1 MEIHVGGR
9 LIEVN
14 DECGRLTATVFV
26 CWDSDLI
33 PSTVAQPAQYPGVK
47 EPIKFKPITDDD
59 RLVFFA
65 GYNNASL
72 GRVKNLYLSWAR
84 VVGPMAPE
92 CQELNRL
99 FSQCVDGNR
108 IRVPPRLEKPPT
120 PKSGA
125 PPFIL
130 DALHD
135 EAKQLVYRNTA
146 RARGNTLE
154 DFEFDALELL
164 LNRDNVA
171 MSEFELIAMTQRWCR
186 QNDAHL
192 EDFLDF
198 FDLNVLT
205 AEEKEWVLQQIP
217 PTQEIPAAVLNA
229 VSYSNLLT
237 KDAASRFQLNYHS
250 IHWKCVY
257 DSLSR
262 DRLGTLLDTISKVMD
277 TFHRKLI
284 LLRVDERLVVA
295 IYVPRKIEA
304 ANDCLVDDTVRVFAF
319 PNTQGTETQSRVS
332 LPTKMTYRLYC
343 DERTFQLFQD
353 QRANTWIYL
362 GRAPSDDSSYRS
374 IKNAG
379 DRRRQ
384 RHATVEAGTNFDV
397 QVSIALDKFSRNL
410 QRHVGR
416 VNRNAV
422 SAAEI
427 YIISNRDV
435 KSMRNLDLWL
445 QHIDTDTMMPLF
457 EQEADDYRVPS
468 LADVD
473 WDAEPV
479 FVNEI
484 VRRGNLGFLWE
495 LTEPKLFV
503 ELFSWLQERDQKS
516 LLLKCYDTIL
526 AGIGNPG
533 VRQSTQL
540 DLKDLLWALLE
551 FLQRAPY
558 LAICF
563 GRMVPIERV
572 GADSETL
579 SDTLEVHAF
588 EVLRAF
594 VLSANDT
601 QELAIAP
608 LKTYLSRVRGLT
620 LYAYANL
627 VELVSLAVRKAEVAM
642 DILLECLE
650 AESTR
655 LLPGRPA
662 LVRHFVANLIGIAL
676 DHIEE
681 ASEQSKTWKALLRLK
696 RLAKDRDGYPVA
708 EITIRIDSESGRL
721 ENAAHVRLTAASTPI
736 NTPLAKRY
744 SIDGLVIHSEQG
756 LARVQCLHPL
766 PPYLDQCQWKLTYCG
781 PFTTS
786 KTMFDAVRAF
796 ATQTDDCCEISSEIL
811 GLDSGREATSVTHP
825 AYRPLEKLNPSQNAA
840 VAASLAS
847 SLVCLWGPPGT
858 GKTETIVSIIH
869 ALQTAFPTQRILV
882 TAPTHNAVDNV
893 LRRYLTLSRQFSLPS
908 VSPPLRVSTEVRK
921 VAEDLRSYTIDAL
934 AGGEGQ
940 IHLNRSALD
949 QARKRIRAASIVFTT
964 CIGSGIG
971 LLRGEEFP
979 LVIVDEASQQTEPA
993 SLVPLVKGCVRAV
1006 LVGDHVQLR
1015 PTVGRLAG
1023 AVGFDRS
1030 LFERVFTSPGKT
1042 GKLMLDTQYRMH
1054 EGICAFSSREFY
1066 QGRLRTGISA
1076 AERPLVKSLFPWPGG
1091 GTEWEGGGGED
1102 RRMVFVECPV
1112 REEVGQKSKTNE
1124 GQAKVCLEV
1133 CKLLGNGDGEGQ
1145 EQIAVLTPYAKQ
1157 AEMLKRMMGSLAS
1170 KTVTY
1175 EVSSIDGYQG
1185 READVVVFVTVRCN
1199 ESHEIGFLKDLRR
1212 MNVALTRARKGVIVI
1227 GNRETLTKSEG
1238 DEESAGLWRRLVAS
1252 LSEVKIVTDEG
1263 ASMR

>member
-1 MEIHVGGR
+1 
-9 LIEVN
+9 
-14 DECGRLTATVFV
+14 
-26 CWDSDLI
+26 
-33 PSTVAQPAQYPGVK
+33 
-47 EPIKFKPITDDD
+47 
-59 RLVFFA
+59 
-65 GYNNASL
+65 
-72 GRVKNLYLSWAR
+72 
-84 VVGPMAPE
+84 MAPE

-108 IRVPPRLEKPPT
+108 IRVPPRLEKT
-120 PKSGA
+120 PIPKPDSG
-125 PPFIL
+125 PFVL
-130 DALHD
+130 DVLHD
-135 EAKQLVYRNTA
+135 EATKLVHRNIAQA
-146 RARGNTLE
+146 RSNVLE
-154 DFEFDALELL
+154 GFEFDALELL
-164 LNRDNVA
+164 LNRDDVA
-171 MSEFELIAMTQRWCR
+171 MSEFELIAMMQRWCR
-186 QNDAHL
+186 RNDAHL

-205 AEEKEWVLQQIP
+205 AEEKEWVLQQVP
-217 PTQEIPAAVLNA
+217 PAREIPAVVLNA

-237 KDAASRFQLNYHS
+237 KDAARRFQLDYHS

-257 DSLSR
+257 DSLLR

-284 LLRVDERLVVA
+284 VLRVDERLVVA
-295 IYVPRKIEA
+295 IYVPRKIET
-304 ANDCLVDDTVRVFAF
+304 ANDCLVDDAVRVFAF
-319 PNTQGTETQSRVS
+319 PNTQGTETQSRVA

-374 IKNAG
+374 IENAG

-384 RHATVEAGTNFDV
+384 RQATVEAGTNFDV

-416 VNRNAV
+416 VNRNAI

-427 YIISNRDV
+427 YVISNRDV

-445 QHIDTDTMMPLF
+445 EHIDTDTVMPLF
-457 EQEADDYRVPS
+457 EQEAEDYRVPS
-468 LADVD
+468 LANVD

-484 VRRGNLGFLWE
+484 ARRGNISFMWE

-516 LLLKCYDTIL
+516 HLLKCFDAVL
-526 AGIGNPG
+526 AAMENADF
-533 VRQSTQL
+533 RRSTKL
-540 DLKDLLWALLE
+540 NLKDLLWETLD
-551 FLQRAPY
+551 FLRRAPY

-563 GRMVPIERV
+563 GRMIPIERV
-572 GADSETL
+572 DEDSEAL
-579 SDTLEVHAF
+579 SDTLEAHAF

-594 VLSANDT
+594 VLAANDT

-608 LKTYLSRVRGLT
+608 LKAYLSRIRGLT
-620 LYAYANL
+620 LDAYANL
-627 VELVSLAVRKAEVAM
+627 IELVSLTVRKAEVAM

-650 AESTR
+650 AESSR
-655 LLPGRPA
+655 LLPERPA

-696 RLAKDRDGYPVA
+696 RLAKERDGYPVA
-708 EITIRIDSESGRL
+708 EITIRIDSESGKL
-721 ENAAHVRLTAASTPI
+721 ENAAHVRLTAASTPL

-744 SIDGLVIHSEQG
+744 SVDGLVIHSEQG
-756 LARVQCLHPL
+756 LVRVQCLHPL
-766 PPYLDQCQWKLTYCG
+766 PPFLDQCQWKLTYCG

-786 KTMFDAVRAF
+786 KTMFDATRAF
-796 ATQTDDCCEISSEIL
+796 ATQTEDCCEIFSQIL
-811 GLDSGREATSVTHP
+811 GLDPGDEPARANYR
-825 AYRPLEKLNPSQNAA
+825 AYRPLKKLNSSQNAA

-869 ALQTAFPTQRILV
+869 ALQAVFPTQRILV

-893 LRRYLTLSRQFSLPS
+893 LRRYLTLPRESSLPS
-908 VSPPLRVSTEVRK
+908 ISPPLRVSTEVRK

-949 QARKRIRAASIVFTT
+949 QARKRIQAASIVFTT
-964 CIGSGIG
+964 CIGAGIG
-971 LLRGEEFP
+971 LLRGEDFP

-993 SLVPLVKGCVRAV
+993 SLVPLVKGCARAI

-1030 LFERVFTSPGKT
+1030 LFERVFTSPNKAR
-1042 GKLMLDTQYRMH
+1042 KLMLDTQYRMH
-1054 EGICAFSSREFY
+1054 QGICAFSSREFY
-1066 QGRLRTGISA
+1066 QGKLKTGISP
-1076 AERPLVKSLFPWPGG
+1076 AERPLGKSSFPWP
-1091 GTEWEGGGGED
+1091 EGQD
-1102 RRMVFVECPV
+1102 QRMVFVECAS
-1112 REEVGQKSKTNE
+1112 REEMGQKSKTNE

-1133 CKLLGNGDGEGQ
+1133 CKLLGTGDDERQ

-1157 AEMLKRMMGSLAS
+1157 AEMLKRMVAPLTCKVAA
-1170 KTVTY
+1170 Y
-1175 EVSSIDGYQG
+1175 EVSSIDGFQG

-1199 ESHEIGFLKDLRR
+1199 QSHEIGFLKDLRR
-1212 MNVALTRARKGVIVI
+1212 MNVALTRARKGVIII
-1227 GNRETLTKSEG
+1227 GNRETLTRSEG
-1238 DEESAGLWRRLVAS
+1238 DEESASLWRRLVTS
-1252 LSEVKIVTDEG
+1252 LTEVKIAIDEE
-1263 ASMR
+1263 